1 MLSDPGRVSSVVA
14 ITHAYWC
21 LPARRR
27 GRPLL
32 DLCYGAQSLHSRYG
46 LSVALSTLRRG
57 RYLARRKAGFP
68 LAGWALAGREFHPL
82 DECGFVWAHLRLQ
95 SQALFDPVAFERDE
109 CRGGDASHHRDG
121 VRVVR
126 CKGLAG
132 LVSDDYDHTEQSPL
146 MQQGRREHG
155 LHARFQGW
163 LRSGLI
169 VPVVVH

>member
-21 LPARRR
+21 LPTRRR

-32 DLCYGAQSLHSRYG
+32 DLCYGAQSLHFRYG

-82 DECGFVWAHLRLQ
+82 DECGFVWAHPR
-95 SQALFDPVAFERDE
+95 F
-109 CRGGDASHHRDG
+109 
-121 VRVVR
+121 
-126 CKGLAG
+126 
-132 LVSDDYDHTEQSPL
+132 QSPL
-146 MQQGRREHG
+146 IKPCM
-155 LHARFQGW
+155 RFSRTR
-163 LRSGLI
+163 LSEAFHRTAVDVAVAHLT
-169 VPVVVH
+169 VPCSRYTPSCSISAHV

>member
-32 DLCYGAQSLHSRYG
+32 DLCYGAQSLHFRYG

-57 RYLARRKAGFP
+57 RCLARRKAGFP

-82 DECGFVWAHLRLQ
+82 DECGFVWAHLR
-95 SQALFDPVAFERDE
+95 F
-109 CRGGDASHHRDG
+109 
-121 VRVVR
+121 
-126 CKGLAG
+126 
-132 LVSDDYDHTEQSPL
+132 QSPL
-146 MQQGRREHG
+146 INPGMRFSRTRLSEI
-155 LHARFQGW
+155 LHRVAVGVAVYHLTVPTSSYTPNFLKYAR
-163 LRSGLI
+163 L
-169 VPVVVH
+169 

>member
-32 DLCYGAQSLHSRYG
+32 DLCYGAQSLHFRYG

-68 LAGWALAGREFHPL
+68 LPGWALAGREFHPL
-82 DECGFVWAHLRLQ
+82 DECGFVWAHLR
-95 SQALFDPVAFERDE
+95 F
-109 CRGGDASHHRDG
+109 
-121 VRVVR
+121 
-126 CKGLAG
+126 
-132 LVSDDYDHTEQSPL
+132 QSPL
-146 MQQGRREHG
+146 INPGMQFSCTRLSEIFHRVAIGIAAYHLTVPTRRYTPSR
-155 LHARFQGW
+155 LKYA
-163 LRSGLI
+163 
-169 VPVVVH
+169 

>member
-57 RYLARRKAGFP
+57 RCLARRKAGFP

-82 DECGFVWAHLRLQ
+82 DECGFVWAHLR
-95 SQALFDPVAFERDE
+95 F
-109 CRGGDASHHRDG
+109 
-121 VRVVR
+121 
-126 CKGLAG
+126 
-132 LVSDDYDHTEQSPL
+132 QSPL
-146 MQQGRREHG
+146 INPGMRFSRTRLSEI
-155 LHARFQGW
+155 LHRVAVGVAVYHLTVPTSSYTPNFLKYAR
-163 LRSGLI
+163 L
-169 VPVVVH
+169 